1 MTIQRFT
8 DRSILVTGGAS
19 GIGRAAA
26 LAFAGEGGLIS
37 LADIDEE
44 QGQSVVEEIES
55 LGSKA
60 RFFRFDAADENS
72 IMAMIAGAT
81 TAFGPI
87 RHAFNNVGMPR
98 NGSVE
103 NMSLEDWNW
112 TLSMSLT
119 STFLCMK
126 HEIPGMR
133 SAGGGT
139 IVNTASTSGKF
150 FTPAAS
156 PAYSAAKAGV
166 VHLSHYASCAYA
178 NEGIRVNSISP
189 GLTATKMVNEMLS
202 QDEQVAIARELHI
215 ITRAVMPEEIAAT
228 VLFLSSD
235 GAAMITGTDTEVCG
249 GRR

>member
-1 MTIQRFT
+1 MALQRFT

-26 LAFAGEGGLIS
+26 LAFASEGGRVS
-37 LADIDEE
+37 LSDIDAE
-44 QGQSVVEEIES
+44 QGQAVVEEIES
-55 LGSKA
+55 LGGQA
-60 RFFRFDAADENS
+60 HFIRFDAADEES
-72 IMAMIAGAT
+72 IKAMIAGAVS
-81 TAFGPI
+81 AFGPI

-103 NMSLEDWNW
+103 TMSIEDWNW
-112 TLSMSLT
+112 TLTMCLG

-126 HEIPGMR
+126 HEIPVMR
-133 SAGGGT
+133 SGGGGT

-166 VHLSHYASCAYA
+166 VHLSHYASCVYA

-202 QDEQVAIARELHI
+202 QEQQVAIAKELHI
-215 ITRAVMPEEIAAT
+215 ITRAVTPEEVAAT

-235 GAAMITGTDTEVCG
+235 GSAMITGTDTEVCG
-249 GRR
+249 GRG